1 MDNILEKY
9 KNEISVFDIPSL
21 FDYQIEAIQ
30 QLTDG
35 VNTLCIV
42 PTGGGKSLVY
52 QLAGLEL
59 GGVTIVVSPL
69 KALMQ
74 EQVNYLNKKKQIALA
89 LTSDI
94 PFQEQRAILRQLSS
108 STIKFLYL
116 SPERLQNSFFRAA
129 LIKAGKIYTQ
139 LVIDEAH
146 CVSQWGFDFRP
157 EYADI
162 SSFQKFLLQNNFKP
176 VVCALTATL
185 SVKAV
190 NDIKREFTIVSKII
204 YSSNSV
210 IRPELKLFTE
220 KVAGKKNEEEK
231 WMKVLA
237 FLENHNCKKA
247 IIYLYSKKKCEQ
259 FATRFNAEKPIKDRV
274 ANFFHSDDDGKEKDK
289 KREEFKAGEINF
301 LFATTAFGMGMNI
314 PDIDCIIQY
323 HLPKSIEEYYQQ
335 VGRGARDKRKCPV
348 SNCLLIWSDK
358 NIKSNIEEIEKER
371 SDFQTINRAIE
382 QLNLKDKRKGAKSSI
397 GFSEFL
403 NAKINLA
410 KYKFYFERFDVIKT
424 IGEINGGPN
433 SIRFIKET
441 VEWTN
446 IKKAAIGNSFIIA
459 AKSTGKSV
467 QDLINYVHEQDLKGN
482 VEFLPAMEKKIF
494 MEKLVDHIPEDIKKQ
509 IVDDIDEKVEYHLER
524 FKLLE
529 GFCESESPVEFLTK
543 VFKNIS

>member
-9 KNEISVFDIPSL
+9 KNEIAVSNIPSL
-21 FDYQIEAIQ
+21 FDYQIKAIE
-30 QLTDG
+30 QLING
-35 VNTLCIV
+35 INTVCIV

-94 PFQEQRAILRQLSS
+94 PFQEQRAILRRLSS

-129 LIKAGKIYTQ
+129 LIKAGKLYTQ

-146 CVSQWGFDFRP
+146 CISQWGFDFRP

-162 SSFQKFLLQNNFKP
+162 ISFKTFLFENNFKP

-185 SVKAV
+185 SDKAA
-190 NDIKREFTIVSKII
+190 NDIKREFSIDSKII
-204 YSSNSV
+204 HSSNSV

-220 KVAGKKNEEEK
+220 KVAEKKNEEEK
-231 WMKVLA
+231 WMKLLL
-237 FLENHNCKKA
+237 FLKEYNSKKA
-247 IIYLYSKKKCEQ
+247 IIYFYSKKKCEQ
-259 FATRFNAEKPIKDRV
+259 FANRFNTEKPIANTV
-274 ANFFHSDDDGKEKDK
+274 ADFFHSKDDGKEKDI
-289 KREEFKAGEINF
+289 KREKFKAGGINY
-301 LFATTAFGMGMNI
+301 LFATTAFGMGMNV

-335 VGRGARDKRKCPV
+335 VGRGARDRRRCPTC
-348 SNCLLIWSDK
+348 NCLLLWSDK

-371 SDFQTINRAIE
+371 SDFSTINRAVE
-382 QLNLKDKRKGAKSSI
+382 QLNLKDKQKGARSSI
-397 GFSEFL
+397 GFSELL

-410 KYKFYFERFDVIKT
+410 KYKFYFERFNVIKT
-424 IGEINGGPN
+424 IGEVNGGPK
-433 SIRFIKET
+433 SIRFLQET
-441 VEWTN
+441 AEWTH

-459 AKSTGKSV
+459 AKSTGKSL

-494 MEKLVDHIPEDIKKQ
+494 MEKLVDDIPEHIKKQ
-509 IVDDIDEKVEYHLER
+509 IVDDIDEKVDYQLER

-529 GFCESESPVEFLTK
+529 DFCMSENPMEFLK
-543 VFKNIS
+543 QVFKEVQ